1 MVRLVLFD
9 LDDTLFDHK
18 HSRLCGLAA
27 LQTLLP
33 KLQAV
38 SLAELEREYEKLLS
52 VDYHAVLDRKI
63 SMQEGTVQRI
73 KRLCL
78 GYLPNISQEQAQAAG
93 ELYNH
98 VYLKNRRAVPRAHKF
113 LEACKQFAKVGVVT
127 NGLVA
132 AQKEK
137 LALCRLE
144 PLVDFMVTSEETGIK
159 KPAPGIF
166 QEALKRADV
175 AASEAGLVGDSWESD
190 ILPAYRLGIKP
201 VWLNRYGLS
210 CPDFVLAEEIH
221 SYPCWSPIALFGRP

>member
-9 LDDTLFDHK
+9 LDDTIFDHK

-33 KLQAV
+33 KLQTV
-38 SLAELEREYEKLLS
+38 SLAELEREHEKLLS

-98 VYLKNRRAVPRAHKF
+98 VYMENRRAVPGATEF
-113 LEACKQFAKVGVVT
+113 LEACKQFAKVDVVT

-137 LALCRLE
+137 LTICRLE
-144 PLVDFMVTSEETGIK
+144 QFVDFMVTSEETGIK
-159 KPAPGIF
+159 KPALGIF

-175 AASEAGLVGDSWESD
+175 AASEAAFVGDSWESD
-190 ILPAYRLGIKP
+190 IVPASSLGLKA

-210 CPDFVLAEEIH
+210 CPNPALARTVC
-221 SYPCWSPIALFGRP
+221 SYQDLAITCFR